1 MKRIARNAVA
11 LRVSDNNGVK
21 LFRQPLLAEIAVAK
35 VRINICYGQN
45 DFVGIIRLVG
55 NIILYQ

>member
-1 MKRIARNAVA
+1 MERIARNAVA
-11 LRVSDNNGVK
+11 LRITDNDRVE
-21 LFRQPLLAEIAVAK
+21 LLWQPLFAEITVAK
-35 VRINICYGQN
+35 VCVNICYGQN